1 MMTMK
6 PMPRPTIHPDDLAL
20 FNEVRAAMWAVARHY
35 KLNLRSVTPHPKPEA
50 PTCLGDCDSHG
61 NVRLVLR
68 FTVKDQWTEPRRVE
82 DVWKTAAHELAH
94 LRHFNHSPA
103 FQEFEEEMLVAMN
116 NRKEDH
122 TQKLITKLVKM
133 QKAKEGEA
141 KLGNMEAAEAFAR
154 AINRLM
160 LDYELAPSAL
170 DYATSK
176 DNDPVIE
183 LKVDLEVY
191 QIKSVKTRVA
201 WQENLARVVA
211 NAHLCKFLIRT
222 GTNEV
227 WFVGTKSH
235 ATVAEYIYG
244 TLVPMVT
251 VMSKREYVNY
261 EYKMRHAGE
270 GWRAKGYRKA
280 WLVAFVSRIEERFKE
295 AREAAVSEAPAG
307 TEVSLMR
314 LNGALQKVREYIDG
328 KYGKKRKYADA
339 LRGQRG
345 ANSDGAQHGRAAA
358 DRIPLGRK
366 GIEGAKPALTN

>member
-1 MMTMK
+1 MK
-6 PMPRPTIHPDDLAL
+6 PMPRPTIHPDDLSL

-35 KLNLRSVTPHPKPEA
+35 KLRLRSVTPHPDPEA
-50 PTCLGDCDSHG
+50 PQCLGDCDSQG

-82 DVWKTAAHELAH
+82 DVWMTAAHELAH
-94 LRHFNHSPA
+94 LRHLNHSPA
-103 FQEFEEEMLVAMN
+103 FQEFEEEMRVAMK
-116 NRKEDH
+116 NRQEDH
-122 TQKLITKLVKM
+122 TQKLLSKLVKM
-133 QKAKEGEA
+133 QRQKEGEA

-160 LDYELAPSAL
+160 LDYELAPSAI
-170 DYATSK
+170 DYASAQ
-176 DNDPVIE
+176 DNDPVIQV
-183 LKVDLEVY
+183 KVDHEVY

-201 WQENLARVVA
+201 WQEALARVVA
-211 NAHLCKFLIRT
+211 NAHLCKMLIQT
-222 GTNEV
+222 GTNNM

-270 GWRAKGYRKA
+270 GWRAKGYREA
-280 WLVAFVSRIEERFKE
+280 WLNSFVDRIAERFRESRQE
-295 AREAAVSEAPAG
+295 AVAEAPAG
-307 TEVSLMR
+307 TQVSIMR
-314 LNGALQKVREYIDG
+314 LNGALQKAQDYIDAKFG
-328 KYGKKRKYADA
+328 KARKYADA
-339 LRGQRG
+339 LKGQRG
-345 ANSDGAQHGRAAA
+345 HNSDGAQHGRAAA

-366 GIEGAKPALTN
+366 GIEGAKAALPS